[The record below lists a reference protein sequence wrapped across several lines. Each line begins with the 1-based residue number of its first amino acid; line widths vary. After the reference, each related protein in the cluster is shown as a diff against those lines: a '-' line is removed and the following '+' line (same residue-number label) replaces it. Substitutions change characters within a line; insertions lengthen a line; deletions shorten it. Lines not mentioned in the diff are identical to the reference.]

1 MKDKMY
7 NDLIVV
13 DIDSS
18 IYDVGKKMLEYD
30 IGFILV
36 NEKDKIV
43 GVLTDRDIVTRIV
56 ANKDDKISGYIT
68 RDIKSVD
75 INDDIN
81 KALET
86 MKKHKIKRLLVTDND
101 KVVGIVSLSNL
112 LDSENVM
119 DTIKE
124 IFAVNR
130 NSDLYITKV
139 NEFYL

>member
-1 MKDKMY
+1 
-7 NDLIVV
+7 
-13 DIDSS
+13 
-18 IYDVGKKMLEYD
+18 
-30 IGFILV
+30 
-36 NEKDKIV
+36 
-43 GVLTDRDIVTRIV
+43 
-56 ANKDDKISGYIT
+56 
-68 RDIKSVD
+68 
-75 INDDIN
+75 
-81 KALET
+81 